1 MAVKRII
8 AVVGATGAQG
18 GSVVRALFRDQ
29 SGTFAVRALTRTP
42 DSEAGRNLA
51 RLGAE
56 VVFADA
62 DNLNSLKQAFAGAYG
77 AYCVT
82 NFWEHGSPDRECAQA
97 SSLAEAARCVRV
109 QHVIWSTLEDTRR
122 VMPLSDD
129 RMPTLMGK
137 FKVPHYDGK
146 GEADDA
152 FRRLSVPTT
161 FLLTS
166 FYWENFIRFPGMGLR
181 KAPDGE
187 LTLAMP
193 LGDKKMPGIAVEDI
207 GLCALGVFKQVCS
220 TMGQTIGIAG
230 EHLTGAEMAAALSR
244 AIGRDVRY
252 TDVSP
257 EVYRTWDF
265 PSAPELSNMLQFK
278 RDFNE
283 LFCGVRDVDRS
294 RQLNPSLQTLEQ
306 WLSRHSGEIRL

>member
-1 MAVKRII
+1 MGAKRII

-18 GSVVRALFRDQ
+18 GSVVRALFRDP
-29 SGTFAVRALTRTP
+29 SAFAVRALTRTP
-42 DSEAGRNLA
+42 DSEAGRRLA
-51 RLGAE
+51 QLGAD
-56 VVFADA
+56 VVRADA
-62 DNLNSLKQAFAGAYG
+62 DDLGSLKQAFAGAYG

-97 SSLAEAARCVRV
+97 SSMAEAARCAGV

-122 VMPLSDD
+122 VMPLSDN

-146 GEADDA
+146 GEADDT

-181 KAPDGE
+181 KDPSGQ

-193 LGDKKMPGIAVEDI
+193 LADKKMPGIAVLDI
-207 GLCALGVFKQVCS
+207 GLCAVGVFRQVCS

-230 EHLTGAEMAAALSR
+230 EHVSGTE
-244 AIGRDVRY
+244 DV
-252 TDVSP
+252 
-257 EVYRTWDF
+257 E
-265 PSAPELSNMLQFK
+265 
-278 RDFNE
+278 
-283 LFCGVRDVDRS
+283 RS
-294 RQLNPSLQTLEQ
+294 RQLNPSLQTFEE
-306 WLSRHSGEIRL
+306 WLSRHAGEFTL

>member
-1 MAVKRII
+1 MAAKRII
-8 AVVGATGAQG
+8 AVLGATGAQG
-18 GSVVRALFRDQ
+18 GSVARALVGDP
-29 SGTFAVRALTRTP
+29 SAAYDVRALTRTP
-42 DSEAGRNLA
+42 DSTAARNLA

-56 VVFADA
+56 VVRADA
-62 DNLNSLKQAFAGAYG
+62 DDPGSLRQAFSGAYG

-82 NFWEHGSPDRECAQA
+82 NFWEHGSPDREIAQA
-97 SSLAEAARCVRV
+97 CSMAEAARCAGV

-122 VMPLSDD
+122 VMPLSDT

-146 GEADDA
+146 GEADDT
-152 FRRLSVPTT
+152 FRRLAVPTT

-181 KAPDGE
+181 KDSRGD
-187 LTLAMP
+187 LVLAMP
-193 LGDKKMPGIAVEDI
+193 LGDKKMPSISVHDI

-220 TMGQTIGIAG
+220 TMGQTIGIAAA
-230 EHLTGAEMAAALSR
+230 HLSGVEMAAAFTK
-244 AIGRDVRY
+244 AFGREVRY
-252 TDVSP
+252 TDVAP

-283 LFCGVRDVDRS
+283 LFCGVRSIERS
-294 RQLNPSLQTLEQ
+294 RQLNPQMQTFDE
-306 WLSRHSGEIRL
+306 WLARHRGEFQF

>member
-1 MAVKRII
+1 MPSKRIV

-18 GSVVRALFRDQ
+18 GSVARALLRDG
-29 SGTFAVRALTRTP
+29 SDAFSLRALTRRP
-42 DSEAGRNLA
+42 GSDAAQQLAG
-51 RLGAE
+51 LGAE

-62 DNLNSLKQAFAGAYG
+62 DDLSSLKQAFAGVYG
-77 AYCVT
+77 TYCVT

-97 SSLAEAARCVRV
+97 VSMAEAARCVGV

-122 VMPLSDD
+122 VMPLSDT

-146 GEADDA
+146 GEADEA

-181 KAPDGE
+181 RDPSGE

-193 LGDKKMPGIAVEDI
+193 LGDKKMPSIAVDDI
-207 GLCALGVFKQVCS
+207 GLCALGIFRQVCS

-230 EHLTGAEMAAALSR
+230 AHMTGTEMAAAFTR
-244 AIGRDVRY
+244 AFGREVRY
-252 TDVSP
+252 IDVSP

-265 PSAPELSNMLQFK
+265 PAAPELSNMLQFK

-283 LFCGVRDVDRS
+283 LFCSVRDVERS
-294 RQLNPSLQTLEQ
+294 RQLNPSLQTFDE
-306 WLSRHSGEIRL
+306 WLSRHAGEFTL

>member
-1 MAVKRII
+1 MAATRII
-8 AVVGATGAQG
+8 AVLGATGAQG
-18 GSVVRALFRDQ
+18 GSVARALLGDP
-29 SGTFAVRALTRTP
+29 SGSFAVRALSRTP
-42 DSEAGRNLA
+42 ESEASRNLV

-62 DNLNSLKQAFAGAYG
+62 DDLSSLKQAFSGAYG

-97 SSLAEAARCVRV
+97 ASMAEAARCVGV

-122 VMPLSDD
+122 LMPLSDT
-129 RMPTLMGK
+129 RMPTLMGR

-152 FRRLSVPTT
+152 FRRLLVPTT
-161 FLLTS
+161 FFLTS

-181 KAPDGE
+181 KDDDGE
-187 LTLAMP
+187 LVLAMP
-193 LGDKKMPGIAVEDI
+193 LGDKKMPSIAVDDI
-207 GLCALGVFKQVCS
+207 GLCALGVFRQVCT

-230 EHLTGAEMAAALSR
+230 AHLTGAEMAAAFTKEF
-244 AIGRDVRY
+244 GREVRY
-252 TDVSP
+252 IDVAP

-265 PSAPELSNMLQFK
+265 PSAPELANMLQFK

-283 LFCGVRDVDRS
+283 LFCSVRDVERS
-294 RQLNPSLQTLEQ
+294 RQLNPQLQTFEG
-306 WLSRHSGEIRL
+306 WLSRHRGEFNL

>member
-1 MAVKRII
+1 MAGKRII
-8 AVVGATGAQG
+8 AVLGATGAQG
-18 GSVVRALFRDQ
+18 GSVAGALLHDP
-29 SGTFAVRALTRTP
+29 SGTFVVRALTRTP
-42 DSEAGRNLA
+42 DSDAARNLA

-56 VVFADA
+56 VVRADA
-62 DNLNSLKQAFAGAYG
+62 DDLSSLKQAFSGAYG

-97 SSLAEAARCVRV
+97 QSMAEAARCAGV

-146 GEADDA
+146 GEADDT

-181 KAPDGE
+181 KAPGGE

-193 LGDKKMPGIAVEDI
+193 LADKKMPGIAVEDI
-207 GLCALGVFKQVCS
+207 GLCATGVFKQVCG

-230 EHLTGAEMAAALSR
+230 EHLTGAGMAAALSK
-244 AIGRDVRY
+244 ALGRDVRY
-252 TDVSP
+252 TDISP
-257 EVYRTWDF
+257 EIYRTLDF

-283 LFCGVRDVDRS
+283 LFCSVRSVERS
-294 RQLNPSLQTLEQ
+294 RQLNPSLQTFDE
-306 WLSRHSGEIRL
+306 WLSRHKSEFRL

>member
-1 MAVKRII
+1 MAAKRII

-18 GSVVRALFRDQ
+18 GSVARALLHDP
-29 SGTFAVRALTRTP
+29 SGAFDVRALTRKP
-42 DSEAGRNLA
+42 DSSRAQDLA
-51 RLGAE
+51 RLGAD
-56 VVFADA
+56 VAFADA
-62 DNLNSLKQAFAGAYG
+62 DDLRSLKQAFAGTYG

-97 SSLAEAARCVRV
+97 SSMAEAARCASV

-122 VMPLSDD
+122 TMPLSDT
-129 RMPTLMGK
+129 RMPTLMGR

-161 FLLTS
+161 FFLTS
-166 FYWENFIRFPGMGLR
+166 FYWENFVKFHGMGLR
-181 KAPDGE
+181 RDEHGE
-187 LTLAMP
+187 PVLAMP
-193 LGDKKMPGIAVEDI
+193 LGDKKMPSIAVEDI

-220 TMGQTIGIAG
+220 TMGQTIGVAG
-230 EHLTGAEMAAALSR
+230 AHLTGAEMAAAFTK
-244 AIGRDVRY
+244 AFGREVRY
-252 TDVSP
+252 IDVAP
-257 EVYRTWDF
+257 EIYRTWDF

-283 LFCGVRDVDRS
+283 LFCSVRDVERS
-294 RQLNPSLQTLEQ
+294 RQLNPSLQTFDE
-306 WLSRHSGEIRL
+306 WLSRHAGEFTL

>member
-1 MAVKRII
+1 
-8 AVVGATGAQG
+8 
-18 GSVVRALFRDQ
+18 
-29 SGTFAVRALTRTP
+29 
-42 DSEAGRNLA
+42 
-51 RLGAE
+51 
-56 VVFADA
+56 VFANA

-97 SSLAEAARCVRV
+97 SSLAEAARCVGV

-181 KAPDGE
+181 TTPDGE

-193 LGDKKMPGIAVEDI
+193 LADKKMPGIAVEDI

-257 EVYRTWDF
+257 EIYRTWDF

-283 LFCGVRDVDRS
+283 LFCGVRDVERS

>member
-1 MAVKRII
+1 MTAKRII
-8 AVVGATGAQG
+8 AVLGATGAQG
-18 GSVVRALFRDQ
+18 GSVVRALFRDP
-29 SGTFAVRALTRTP
+29 GFAVRALTRTP
-42 DSEAGRNLA
+42 SSAAAQDLA
-51 RLGAE
+51 RGGAE
-56 VVFADA
+56 IVRADA
-62 DNLNSLKQAFAGAYG
+62 DDLNSLKQAFSGVYG

-97 SSLAEAARCVRV
+97 ASMAEAARCAGV

-146 GEADDA
+146 GEADEA

-161 FLLTS
+161 FFLTS

-181 KAPDGE
+181 RNERGE
-187 LTLAMP
+187 LVLAMP
-193 LGDKKMPGIAVEDI
+193 LGDKKMPSISVEDI

-220 TMGQTIGIAG
+220 TMGQTIGVAAA
-230 EHLTGAEMAAALSR
+230 HLSGPEMAAAFTN
-244 AIGRDVRY
+244 AFGREVRY
-252 TDVSP
+252 VDVAP
-257 EVYRTWDF
+257 EIYRTWDF

-283 LFCGVRDVDRS
+283 LFCGVRSVEGS
-294 RQLNPSLQTLEQ
+294 RQLNPLLQSFDD
-306 WLSRHSGEIRL
+306 WLSRHRGEFRL

>member
-1 MAVKRII
+1 MVAKRII

-29 SGTFAVRALTRTP
+29 SETFAVRALTRTP

-97 SSLAEAARCVRV
+97 SSLAEAARCASV

-122 VMPLSDD
+122 VMPLTDD

-181 KAPDGE
+181 KSPDGE

-193 LGDKKMPGIAVEDI
+193 LADKKMPGIAVEDI

-257 EVYRTWDF
+257 EIYRTWDF

-283 LFCGVRDVDRS
+283 LFCGVRDVERS

>member
-1 MAVKRII
+1 MAGKRII
-8 AVVGATGAQG
+8 AVVGSTGAQG
-18 GSVVRALFRDQ
+18 GSVVRALLGDP
-29 SGTFAVRALTRTP
+29 SATFDVRALTRTP
-42 DSEAGRNLA
+42 GSEAARKLA

-56 VVFADA
+56 VVRADA
-62 DNLNSLKQAFAGAYG
+62 DDLGSLKQAFAGAYG

-97 SSLAEAARCVRV
+97 ASMAEAARCVGL

-122 VMPLSDD
+122 VMPLSDT

-152 FRRLSVPTT
+152 FRRLAVPTT
-161 FLLTS
+161 FFLTS
-166 FYWENFIRFPGMGLR
+166 FYWENFFRFPGMGLR
-181 KAPDGE
+181 KDPAGQ
-187 LTLAMP
+187 LTVAMP
-193 LGDKKMPGIAVEDI
+193 LADKKMPGIGVDDI
-207 GLCALGVFKQVCS
+207 GLCALGVFRQVCS

-230 EHLTGAEMAAALSR
+230 EHLTGIEMAAGLSNAL
-244 AIGRDVRY
+244 GRDVQY
-252 TDVSP
+252 IDVSP

-283 LFCGVRDVDRS
+283 LFCSVRDVERS
-294 RQLNPSLQTLEQ
+294 KQLNPSLQTFEQ
-306 WLSRHSGEIRL
+306 WLSRHRGEFNF

>member
-1 MAVKRII
+1 MAAKRII
-8 AVVGATGAQG
+8 AVLGATGAQG
-18 GSVVRALFRDQ
+18 GSVVSALFRDP
-29 SGTFAVRALTRTP
+29 SYAVRALTRTP
-42 DSEAGRNLA
+42 DSEAARNLA
-51 RLGAE
+51 RRGAE
-56 VVFADA
+56 VVRADA
-62 DNLNSLKQAFAGAYG
+62 DDLSSLKQAFSGVYG

-82 NFWEHGSPDRECAQA
+82 NFWEHGSPDRECAQGA
-97 SSLAEAARCVRV
+97 SMAEAARCAGV

-146 GEADDA
+146 GEADEA

-161 FLLTS
+161 FFLTS

-181 KAPDGE
+181 RDEHGE
-187 LTLAMP
+187 LVLAMP
-193 LGDKKMPGIAVEDI
+193 LGGKKMPSIAVEDI

-220 TMGQTIGIAG
+220 TMGQTIGVAAA
-230 EHLTGAEMAAALSR
+230 HMNGAEMAAAFTK
-244 AIGRDVRY
+244 AFGREVRY
-252 TDVSP
+252 IDVAP
-257 EVYRTWDF
+257 EIYRTWDF
-265 PSAPELSNMLQFK
+265 PSAAELSNMLQFK

-294 RQLNPSLQTLEQ
+294 RQLNPSLQTFDE
-306 WLSRHSGEIRL
+306 WLSRHAGEFRL